1 VVDISLTDELDRSR
15 AREQALAGYHL
26 CMFILNVHIHVLPE
40 HLEAFKQATIV
51 NASNS
56 VKEPGVVRFDFM
68 QAVDDPT
75 VFGLYEVYR
84 DREAVAAHKETA
96 HYKAWA
102 DKVEGWFAEPRTRVF
117 YESVFPEN
125 QDW

>member
-1 VVDISLTDELDRSR
+1 
-15 AREQALAGYHL
+15 
-26 CMFILNVHIHVLPE
+26 MFILNVHIHVLPE
-40 HLEAFKQATIV
+40 HLEAFKQATII

-68 QAVDDPT
+68 QSVDDPT

-84 DREAVAAHKETA
+84 DRAAVAAHKETA

-102 DKVEGWFAEPRTRVF
+102 DKVEGWLSEPRTRVF
-117 YESVFPEN
+117 YENIFPDN
-125 QDW
+125 QGW

>member
-1 VVDISLTDELDRSR
+1 
-15 AREQALAGYHL
+15 
-26 CMFILNVHIHVLPE
+26 MFILNVHIHVLPE
-40 HLEAFKQATIV
+40 HLEAFKQATII

-117 YESVFPEN
+117 YENIFPDD
-125 QDW
+125 QGW